1 MTAQPLQA
9 LPAAPPVAVDALPA
23 YFTRRHQWVSWR
35 YEVDP
40 KHAHKPKKVP
50 YNPRSGQRARSNDSA
65 TWYTFREAV
74 HAYRSRQHS
83 GVAYMLNGQPE
94 QPGDVGIDFDGCRDP
109 ATGARAPWAQPWIE
123 RLVSRGYADVSPSHT
138 GVKIIMRGAIPK
150 GLKHPL
156 GDHEG
161 IEVYAW
167 GRCFTMT
174 GQRLPG
180 CADEPLDAQDVLDD
194 LFAAF
199 GRQEQ
204 AALPASAT
212 PAPVIPVPAPAGDD
226 WRSVRAQAIDARA
239 RQWIAEKLAWMR
251 AEMAATT
258 GMRHNKRLELG
269 RLGGGLIVAAPH
281 HLSDDEVL
289 STLYRAREPEAHTR
303 TELQAIRD
311 GIAHGKRSPLPLPF
325 ALPTDH
331 APLIRDGRAWCPS
344 CSSPL
349 ARSRYPYLQ
358 VAEPGWYC
366 PRCKGGMAWPL
377 VAWRGPAPLGDEA
390 QPTDE
395 CGEPAR
401 PAGTLIHA
409 SRIGE
414 AVERISWLI
423 PGLIGL
429 NAISQLFAPGGSGK
443 SLVALDQALCV
454 AQLAPVI
461 YVATEAAGEQ
471 EERLAAW
478 CAHHNLPL
486 GQLFFWP
493 RPITLK
499 DPASVEAFLAEVQAV
514 RPALIVLDPLASCM
528 VGLEESSTGDM
539 QIAVN
544 ALNTI
549 RQVTGAAINVV
560 HHTGWSTEHERGSS
574 VLRNACRVVVKLAT
588 DDSGLMT
595 LTCEKA
601 NNGKPFEARY
611 FRLVEVGSSVTPIPA
626 SKVTTRNAV
635 LTVKHIAILEAL
647 SLQQHRDGASFTQ
660 ILDYIEQGKS
670 TLHKGI
676 NRLLER
682 GLIARERQTYSL
694 TDEGRAE
701 LATAAQA
708 TEFASSPTDPTGEL
722 RVN

>member
-1 MTAQPLQA
+1 
-9 LPAAPPVAVDALPA
+9 
-23 YFTRRHQWVSWR
+23 
-35 YEVDP
+35 
-40 KHAHKPKKVP
+40 
-50 YNPRSGQRARSNDSA
+50 
-65 TWYTFREAV
+65 
-74 HAYRSRQHS
+74 
-83 GVAYMLNGQPE
+83 
-94 QPGDVGIDFDGCRDP
+94 
-109 ATGARAPWAQPWIE
+109 
-123 RLVSRGYADVSPSHT
+123 
-138 GVKIIMRGAIPK
+138 
-150 GLKHPL
+150 
-156 GDHEG
+156 
-161 IEVYAW
+161 
-167 GRCFTMT
+167 MT
-174 GQRLPG
+174 GQRLPD

-204 AALPASAT
+204 AAP
-212 PAPVIPVPAPAGDD
+212 PAPAAPTPNVPLPAPAGDD
-226 WRSVRAQAIDARA
+226 WRSVRAQAIGARV
-239 RQWIAEKLAWMR
+239 RQWIAEKLEWMR

-269 RLGGGLIVAAPH
+269 RLGGGLIAAAPH
-281 HLSDDEVL
+281 FLSDDEVL
-289 STLYRAREPEAHTR
+289 ATLYHARPPEAHER

-311 GIAHGKRSPLPLPF
+311 GIAHGKRSPLPLPI
-325 ALPTDH
+325 ALPTEH
-331 APLIRDGRAWCPS
+331 APHIRDGRAWCPS

-366 PRCKGGMAWPL
+366 PRCKGMMAWPL

-390 QPTDE
+390 HFLDE
-395 CGEPAR
+395 GGELACS
-401 PAGTLIHA
+401 AGTLIHA

-423 PGLIGL
+423 PGLLGL

-443 SLVALDQALCV
+443 SLIALDQALCV
-454 AQLAPVI
+454 AQVAPVV
-461 YVATEAAGEQ
+461 YVAAEAAGEQ

-478 CAHHNLPL
+478 CAHHNLSL
-486 GQLFFWP
+486 GQLYFWP

-499 DPASVEAFLAEVQAV
+499 DPAGVAAFLAEVQVV
-514 RPALIVLDPLASCM
+514 RPALIVLDPLAACM

-549 RQVTGAAINVV
+549 RQATGAAINVV
-560 HHTGWSTEHERGSS
+560 HHTGWTTEHERGSS
-574 VLRNACRVVVKLAT
+574 VLRNACRVVVKLTT

-626 SKVTTRNAV
+626 SKATTRNAA

-647 SLQQHRDGASFTQ
+647 SLAQHRDGASFTQ
-660 ILDYIEQGKS
+660 ILDYTEQSKS

-682 GLIARERQTYSL
+682 ALIARERQTYSL
-694 TDEGRAE
+694 TDEGRYE

-708 TEFASSPTDPTGEL
+708 TEFASSPGETTGEL
-722 RVN
+722 RVNWAVNVERTTSERAHQNAEFTEFTAAASVVHPEQPAQSESQFTASSALQCARSPQFTVSSPASSPCQFTSSPPTRSLERGGSELESSEPGEPPLAGAPPPTATSTLPDGWTLYRCDHRSWISASGVRFLARGPNGEQTEPCDSEGEARFWARRLATRAVGEGLSSQKKEGP